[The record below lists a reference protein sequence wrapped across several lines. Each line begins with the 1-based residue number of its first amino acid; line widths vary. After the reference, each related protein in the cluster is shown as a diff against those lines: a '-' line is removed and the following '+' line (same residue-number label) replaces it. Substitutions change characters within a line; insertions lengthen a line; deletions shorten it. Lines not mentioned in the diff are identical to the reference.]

1 MTGES
6 VNAAKSVGIKT
17 NRIKFLC
24 LMISAATCALAG
36 LNLSVEQLG
45 MYTINMTANRGF
57 ICLSAINCG
66 RKDPEKACVYALIF
80 GFVRALQTIINRDRF
95 CNIDHGHFV
104 AARHYALCHDHC
116 RAADRRDAQCPQK
129 SSALLQGSLTGG
141 ISMPK
146 TAVLV
151 IDMQKDFTRPEGR
164 FYYPETTG
172 EMMKT
177 FPEKLNKMRDLGA
190 LVVIVYTAHPA
201 DEKEVNPELT
211 RMFRDGKKASLV
223 EGSAGAELE
232 ERIPYD
238 PERDIMF
245 RKFVPSAF
253 FGTNLAEI
261 LRERGVENVL
271 VCGVKTNVCCRA
283 TATDASA
290 YRFRTYMISD
300 MLGTNT
306 KEINDFHLAEMTK
319 YFAKAISSDE
329 VCERLKNGVF

>member
-1 MTGES
+1 
-6 VNAAKSVGIKT
+6 
-17 NRIKFLC
+17 
-24 LMISAATCALAG
+24 
-36 LNLSVEQLG
+36 
-45 MYTINMTANRGF
+45 
-57 ICLSAINCG
+57 
-66 RKDPEKACVYALIF
+66 
-80 GFVRALQTIINRDRF
+80 
-95 CNIDHGHFV
+95 
-104 AARHYALCHDHC
+104 
-116 RAADRRDAQCPQK
+116 
-129 SSALLQGSLTGG
+129 
-141 ISMPK
+141 MPK

-271 VCGVKTNVCCRA
+271 VCGVKTNVCCRDRCISLPLPHLYDQRHA
-283 TATDASA
+283 WYEYQGDQ
-290 YRFRTYMISD
+290 RFPS
-300 MLGTNT
+300 GG
-306 KEINDFHLAEMTK
+306 NDQILCKGHQL
-319 YFAKAISSDE
+319 
-329 VCERLKNGVF
+329 RRGL

>member
-1 MTGES
+1 
-6 VNAAKSVGIKT
+6 
-17 NRIKFLC
+17 
-24 LMISAATCALAG
+24 
-36 LNLSVEQLG
+36 
-45 MYTINMTANRGF
+45 
-57 ICLSAINCG
+57 
-66 RKDPEKACVYALIF
+66 
-80 GFVRALQTIINRDRF
+80 
-95 CNIDHGHFV
+95 
-104 AARHYALCHDHC
+104 
-116 RAADRRDAQCPQK
+116 
-129 SSALLQGSLTGG
+129 
-141 ISMPK
+141 MPK

-151 IDMQKDFTRPEGR
+151 IDMQKDFTR
-164 FYYPETTG
+164 PETTG

-306 KEINDFHLAEMTK
+306 KELNDFHLAEMTK

>member
-1 MTGES
+1 MKDVT
-6 VNAAKSVGIKT
+6 AAV
-17 NRIKFLC
+17 
-24 LMISAATCALAG
+24 
-36 LNLSVEQLG
+36 
-45 MYTINMTANRGF
+45 
-57 ICLSAINCG
+57 
-66 RKDPEKACVYALIF
+66 
-80 GFVRALQTIINRDRF
+80 II
-95 CNIDHGHFV
+95 
-104 AARHYALCHDHC
+104 
-116 RAADRRDAQCPQK
+116 Q
-129 SSALLQGSLTGG
+129 
-141 ISMPK
+141 
-146 TAVLV
+146 
-151 IDMQKDFTRPEGR
+151 
-164 FYYPETTG
+164 
-172 EMMKT
+172 
-177 FPEKLNKMRDLGA
+177 
-190 LVVIVYTAHPA
+190 
-201 DEKEVNPELT
+201 DEKVLGTCHLATGRDNHLGGHITPAQFKRHQNATHDDILFAPHKTPNFDIKQT

-319 YFAKAISSDE
+319 DFAKAISSDE

>member
-1 MTGES
+1 
-6 VNAAKSVGIKT
+6 
-17 NRIKFLC
+17 
-24 LMISAATCALAG
+24 
-36 LNLSVEQLG
+36 
-45 MYTINMTANRGF
+45 
-57 ICLSAINCG
+57 
-66 RKDPEKACVYALIF
+66 
-80 GFVRALQTIINRDRF
+80 
-95 CNIDHGHFV
+95 
-104 AARHYALCHDHC
+104 
-116 RAADRRDAQCPQK
+116 
-129 SSALLQGSLTGG
+129 
-141 ISMPK
+141 MPK
-146 TAVLV
+146 TDVLV

>member
-1 MTGES
+1 
-6 VNAAKSVGIKT
+6 
-17 NRIKFLC
+17 
-24 LMISAATCALAG
+24 
-36 LNLSVEQLG
+36 
-45 MYTINMTANRGF
+45 
-57 ICLSAINCG
+57 
-66 RKDPEKACVYALIF
+66 
-80 GFVRALQTIINRDRF
+80 
-95 CNIDHGHFV
+95 
-104 AARHYALCHDHC
+104 
-116 RAADRRDAQCPQK
+116 
-129 SSALLQGSLTGG
+129 
-141 ISMPK
+141 MPK

-253 FGTNLAEI
+253 L
-261 LRERGVENVL
+261 ERTLPRFCVSAAWRTFLCVASRPMSAAAQPRPMHQP
-271 VCGVKTNVCCRA
+271 T
-283 TATDASA
+283 ASA
-290 YRFRTYMISD
+290 PI
-300 MLGTNT
+300 
-306 KEINDFHLAEMTK
+306 
-319 YFAKAISSDE
+319 
-329 VCERLKNGVF
+329 

>member
-1 MTGES
+1 
-6 VNAAKSVGIKT
+6 
-17 NRIKFLC
+17 
-24 LMISAATCALAG
+24 
-36 LNLSVEQLG
+36 
-45 MYTINMTANRGF
+45 
-57 ICLSAINCG
+57 
-66 RKDPEKACVYALIF
+66 
-80 GFVRALQTIINRDRF
+80 
-95 CNIDHGHFV
+95 
-104 AARHYALCHDHC
+104 
-116 RAADRRDAQCPQK
+116 
-129 SSALLQGSLTGG
+129 
-141 ISMPK
+141 MPK

-151 IDMQKDFTRPEGR
+151 IDMQKDFTRPAGR

-190 LVVIVYTAHPA
+190 LVVIVYTAHSA
-201 DEKEVNPELT
+201 AEKEVNPELT

>member
-1 MTGES
+1 
-6 VNAAKSVGIKT
+6 
-17 NRIKFLC
+17 
-24 LMISAATCALAG
+24 
-36 LNLSVEQLG
+36 
-45 MYTINMTANRGF
+45 
-57 ICLSAINCG
+57 
-66 RKDPEKACVYALIF
+66 
-80 GFVRALQTIINRDRF
+80 
-95 CNIDHGHFV
+95 
-104 AARHYALCHDHC
+104 
-116 RAADRRDAQCPQK
+116 
-129 SSALLQGSLTGG
+129 
-141 ISMPK
+141 
-146 TAVLV
+146 
-151 IDMQKDFTRPEGR
+151 
-164 FYYPETTG
+164 
-172 EMMKT
+172 MKT

-232 ERIPYD
+232 ERIPMI
-238 PERDIMF
+238 RS
-245 RKFVPSAF
+245 VTSCSASLSQAP